1 MPCLDGSQSIT
12 LQALR
17 GPMVLN
23 VWGSWCY
30 SCKTELPYF
39 RDFYQ
44 SSLGKVQL
52 VGVDVEE
59 ATIADARTFV
69 VNQGMLWPSISDPD
83 GRTRGHFGMGVPV
96 TWFIAPDGSIKYKL
110 IGPVHSAQELKDL
123 TKKYLGIDIA

>member
-1 MPCLDGSQSIT
+1 MKWIAIIATSLLLLTSCSSAPPAKTFALGKVVGCSQINVDKKFIGGIKVPCLDGSQSIT

-69 VNQGMLWPSISDPD
+69 VNQGSLMLGHSIP
-83 GRTRGHFGMGVPV
+83 
-96 TWFIAPDGSIKYKL
+96 
-110 IGPVHSAQELKDL
+110 
-123 TKKYLGIDIA
+123 